1 MALIPI
7 IVGAALV
14 VGGSALAVKS
24 GKRRPLPADVRAQV
38 IAAFQSRD
46 QATIAQ
52 VLEAVKTGGGGAYKG
67 QAQVLISAI
76 QLGLDTLKVD
86 SKIPKDVSTQ
96 WWVAITS
103 GDPAM
108 MRTMAKSF
116 EPQYHT
122 LSAALLDCAR
132 ILGG

>member
-14 VGGSALAVKS
+14 VGGSVAAVAA

-46 QATIAQ
+46 QNTIAQ
-52 VLEAVKTGGGGAYKG
+52 VLIAVKSGANGAFKG
-67 QAQVLISAI
+67 QAEVLINAI
-76 QLGLDTLKVD
+76 ALGLNALKAD
-86 SKIPKDVSTQ
+86 SKVPTDISTL
-96 WWVAITS
+96 WWGAITS
-103 GDPAM
+103 GDPAT
-108 MRTMAKSF
+108 MRTTGKSLQ
-116 EPQYHT
+116 PQHNT
-122 LSAALLDCAR
+122 LATALIDCAR

>member
-14 VGGSALAVKS
+14 VGGSVAAVNA
-24 GKRRPLPADVRAQV
+24 GKRRPLPADIRAQV

-46 QATIAQ
+46 QNTIAQ
-52 VLEAVKTGGGGAYKG
+52 VLLAVKTGANGAFKG
-67 QAQVLISAI
+67 QSQVLTNAI
-76 QLGLDTLKVD
+76 QLGLDALKPE
-86 SKIPKDVSTQ
+86 SKVPQDVSTQ
-96 WWVAITS
+96 WWVAVTS
-103 GDPAM
+103 GNPET
-108 MRTMAKSF
+108 MRTMSKSLA
-116 EPQYHT
+116 PTYHT

>member
-14 VGGSALAVKS
+14 VGGSVAAVNA

-52 VLEAVKTGGGGAYKG
+52 ILNAVKSGGNGAFKG
-67 QAQVLISAI
+67 QAQVLINAI
-76 QLGLDTLKVD
+76 QLGLDALKVD
-86 SKIPKDVSTQ
+86 SKTPKDVSTQ

-108 MRTMAKSF
+108 MRTMSKSL
-116 EPQYHT
+116 PPKYNT
-122 LSAALLDCAR
+122 LSGALLDCAR